1 MAAGRA
7 IMSSDVLSGERP
19 GLFARVRGILMRPQ
33 TEWERIAG
41 EEPASLIGSYILPLA
56 IIGAVISF
64 AAGVLYSGF
73 DINAALAWRGIA
85 AVLYVVFVVLG
96 AIVAAWL
103 ISFLARRFG
112 AEGDGGRARQ
122 LAAYSATPVLVAAV
136 GALAPPVALIVT
148 IAGGVYA
155 LILLA
160 MGVGRLMP
168 LPNSENNVP
177 RFTLSFA
184 VAAIA
189 LGALASVFIGPL
201 VNTGREAV
209 VGAVEA
215 VTPER
220 AAPEVARRSAAEL
233 AIHRLAEAYGS
244 PVLAD
249 AERLAEQMPDSLP
262 GSFQRQSVATAQRG
276 GISRADAAYSD
287 GTARLSVSVIQFGL
301 NVDPAAFASIL
312 EIKADGAH
320 EGGYARS
327 QSIDGRLFAED
338 VTGQHARYVVIGRG
352 VVMIAEGAVTVD
364 RARAAVETIDLQRL
378 EGMFG
383 H

>member
-1 MAAGRA
+1 
-7 IMSSDVLSGERP
+7 MSTDVLSGERP
-19 GLFARVRGILMRPQ
+19 GLFARVRGILLRPQ
-33 TEWERIAG
+33 GEWERIAG
-41 EEPASLIGSYILPLA
+41 EEPSPLLGSYVAPLA
-56 IIGAVISF
+56 LIGAVISF

-73 DINAALAWRGIA
+73 DINAGLAWRGIA
-85 AVLYVVFVVLG
+85 AALYVVFAVLG

-103 ISFLARRFG
+103 INFLARRFG

-122 LAAYSATPVLVAAV
+122 LAAYSATPVLLAAI
-136 GALAPPVALIVT
+136 GALAPPIALIVT
-148 IAGGVYA
+148 IAGSVYA

-168 LPNSENNVP
+168 LPDSENNVP
-177 RFTLSFA
+177 RFTLTFA
-184 VAAIA
+184 MLAIGVA
-189 LGALASVFIGPL
+189 GLASVFVGPL
-201 VNTGREAV
+201 INTGREAV

-215 VTPER
+215 VTPAR
-220 AAPEVARRSAAEL
+220 AAPEIARRSAAEI

-249 AERLAEQMPDSLP
+249 PERLSEQMPDSLP

-276 GISRADAAYSD
+276 GISRADAVYSD

-301 NVDPAAFASIL
+301 HVEPAAFASIL
-312 EIKADGAH
+312 EIKADGAL

-327 QSIDGRLFAED
+327 QSIDGRLFAEN
-338 VTGQHARYVVIGRG
+338 VTGSHVRYVVIGRG
-352 VVMIAEGAVTVD
+352 VVMIAEGPVTVD

-378 EGMFG
+378 EAMFSR
-383 H
+383 

>member
-1 MAAGRA
+1 
-7 IMSSDVLSGERP
+7 MSGDVLSGERP
-19 GLFARVRGILMRPQ
+19 GLFVRVRGILMRPQ

-41 EEPASLIGSYILPLA
+41 EEPASLIGSYIVPLA
-56 IIGAVISF
+56 ILGAVISF

-73 DINAALAWRGIA
+73 DVNAALAWRGVA
-85 AVLYVVFVVLG
+85 ALLYVVFAVLG
-96 AIVAAWL
+96 VVVAAWL
-103 ISFLARRFG
+103 INFLAHRFG
-112 AEGDGGRARQ
+112 AQNDSGRARQ
-122 LAAYSATPVLVAAV
+122 LAAYAATPMLVAAV

-148 IAGGVYA
+148 IAGAVYA

-168 LPNSENNVP
+168 LPDSENNAP
-177 RFTLSFA
+177 RFTLTFA
-184 VAAIA
+184 AAA
-189 LGALASVFIGPL
+189 VVVCALASVFIGPL
-201 VNTGREAV
+201 VNAGREAV

-220 AAPEVARRSAAEL
+220 TAPDIARRSAAEL
-233 AIHRLAEAYGS
+233 AIHRLAEAHGS

-249 AERLAEQMPDSLP
+249 PERLAAQMPDSLP

-276 GISRADAAYSD
+276 GISRADAVYSD
-287 GTARLSVSVIQFGL
+287 GTSSLSVSVIQFGL
-301 NVDPAAFASIL
+301 NVDPAAFASVL
-312 EIKADGAH
+312 EIKPDGAH

-352 VVMIAEGAVTVD
+352 VVMIAGGGVTVD

-378 EGMFG
+378 EAMFSR
-383 H
+383 